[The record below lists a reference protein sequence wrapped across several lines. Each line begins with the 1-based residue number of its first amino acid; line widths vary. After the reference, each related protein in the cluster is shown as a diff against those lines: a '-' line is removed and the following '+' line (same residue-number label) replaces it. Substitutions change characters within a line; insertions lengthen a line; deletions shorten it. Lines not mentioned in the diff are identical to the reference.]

1 MVHWSGAGLCARMTT
16 SSVEEV
22 TGRFP
27 SFTPAEQPLD
37 ERPDRTSPVR
47 DALFGRK
54 RRFGKRHAELG
65 REEQR
70 VVAEPAVA
78 AGRGENVALA
88 GRLDELRL
96 GGRRLHV
103 RHDAAVARRPLLFGQ
118 AGESFEQQRIVQRVD
133 TPFPHLPS
141 CFPVHQ
147 RPARREDSRG
157 AVECV
162 YLEPGVLGERWEVA
176 AGREVTR
183 LSDGV
188 LGETRAALQVQLLG
202 EPLEE
207 LVRGEHELERE
218 AREDVADLAYLAV
231 VAGPDQEL
239 HHPAP
244 RCSRATSSL
253 VEYPGTSAPRTARA
267 ASSKET
273 CPTWSRSNTPFVN
286 TTGPG

>member
-1 MVHWSGAGLCARMTT
+1 MVHWSGVALCAKMTT
-16 SSVEEV
+16 SSVEAI
-22 TGRFP
+22 TGGSS
-27 SFTPAEQPLD
+27 SFTPAQQHLD

-54 RRFGKRHAELG
+54 RRFREGHAELG

-78 AGRGENVALA
+78 AGRSENVALA

-96 GGRRLHV
+96 GGRRLDV
-103 RHDAAVARRPLLFGQ
+103 RHDAAVALRALLFRQ
-118 AGESFEQQRIVQRVD
+118 AGESFEQRRIVERVD
-133 TPFPHLPS
+133 TPFPRLPP

-162 YLEPGVLGERWEVA
+162 YLEPRVLGERREVA

-183 LSDGV
+183 LGDGV
-188 LGETRAALQVQLLG
+188 LSETRAALQVQLLR
-202 EPLEE
+202 EPFEE
-207 LVRGEHELERE
+207 LVRREHELERE
-218 AREDVADLAYLAV
+218 PREHVADLAHLAV
-231 VAGPDQEL
+231 AAGPDQEL
-239 HHPAP
+239 HHTAP

-253 VEYPGTSAPRTARA
+253 VEYPGTSATRTTRPPQPSTSSAPTISGRA
-267 ASSKET
+267 
-273 CPTWSRSNTPFVN
+273 
-286 TTGPG
+286 